1 MGRASALAAIGV
13 VFVNQDEKMTRF
25 MLDHQFKA
33 VIVPRVRMD
42 RRAGGPTAGYKGAIY
57 GGCKPLGVR
66 VESASCK

>member
-33 VIVPRVRMD
+33 VIVPRVGMD
-42 RRAGGPTAGYKGAIY
+42 RRAGGPTEGTRWRYTALVNPWEFG
-57 GGCKPLGVR
+57 
-66 VESASCK
+66 